1 MALLSPSHRLSVSIS
16 SSTANGV
23 LTANPNLT
31 SDRIVFVSKGS
42 SSSQQP
48 YLRRT
53 LRRRLAA
60 SNLREQA
67 SIGVDLSLS
76 SLNECFLD
84 EELHAAVRL
93 RIRTFYDF
101 NQSCGAEDYKKYLT
115 EREYEALKERVA
127 GKKIGFKRVSCIN
140 ATLPSS
146 TSLRSFAELCSSCK
160 FSVDGKDCVVVGT
173 LDVNQCLR
181 LADELI
187 GKKPEGI
194 GPDLKRGYLSN
205 ICVAKELQRNG
216 LGHALIAKSK
226 NVARHWGIT
235 DLYVHVAV
243 DNEAAQ
249 KLYERSGF
257 IYENEEPAWQARF
270 LGRPRRFLLWADLRL
285 AN

>member
-160 FSVDGKDCVVVGT
+160 
-173 LDVNQCLR
+173 
-181 LADELI
+181 
-187 GKKPEGI
+187 GI